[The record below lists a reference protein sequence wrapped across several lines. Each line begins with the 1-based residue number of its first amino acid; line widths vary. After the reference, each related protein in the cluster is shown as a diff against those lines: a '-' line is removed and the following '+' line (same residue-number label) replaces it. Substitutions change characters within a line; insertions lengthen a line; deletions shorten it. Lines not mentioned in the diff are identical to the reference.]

1 MPAFIMVKLD
11 TVFIALGI
19 ALDVLRVRMPEA
31 VISVLLIPHG
41 SAIVAIFSFLHK
53 WKTWCL

>member
-19 ALDVLRVRMPEA
+19 ALGVLRVRMPEA

-53 WKTWCL
+53 